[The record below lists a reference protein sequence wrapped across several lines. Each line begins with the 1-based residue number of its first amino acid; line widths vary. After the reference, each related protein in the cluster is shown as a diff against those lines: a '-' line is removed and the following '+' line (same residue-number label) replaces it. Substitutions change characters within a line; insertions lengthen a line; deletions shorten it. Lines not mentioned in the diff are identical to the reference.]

1 MIQELKQN
9 EKSEKYFYL
18 REILVYSR
26 VLENHVQSYRTLR
39 GHLCIINSPKGG
51 EFLVKIKIFELI

>member
-26 VLENHVQSYRTLR
+26 VLKSHIVFTCNLTELYVDIYALLKLQRGENL
-39 GHLCIINSPKGG
+39 
-51 EFLVKIKIFELI
+51 

>member
-26 VLENHVQSYRTLR
+26 VLEITCNLTELYVDIYALLILQR
-39 GHLCIINSPKGG
+39 GEN
-51 EFLVKIKIFELI
+51 F